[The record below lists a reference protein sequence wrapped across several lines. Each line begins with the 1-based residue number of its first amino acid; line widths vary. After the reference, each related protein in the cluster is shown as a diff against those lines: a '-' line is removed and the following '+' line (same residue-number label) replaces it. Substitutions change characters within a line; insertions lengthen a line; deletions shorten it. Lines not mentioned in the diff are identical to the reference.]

1 MIKNLIL
8 VLFVSFQLL
17 YSVDTISIIATA
29 NVHGETDPC
38 GWKKKPLGGL
48 ARKATILEQYNNENN
63 FYVVDAGNLFFKSE
77 SLEDGIP
84 REVALIN
91 ADIILDSFNEIGCT
105 AFSPGSKDFAAGKD
119 FILSSAKTASFP
131 FISCNIF
138 DSDRK
143 LLFDPY
149 VINNQNGIR
158 VAFIGL
164 TSIFESDG
172 LVVEDPITSLKG
184 ILNEIIPISDIRV
197 LLFSS
202 NDLDMKQLKASNPE
216 LTMIIR
222 SRNKQRSSDGGD
234 EIPTYTLGDKG
245 KILYKFD
252 IEISD
257 TSLEFVDIAWCDRTI
272 KDSNTR
278 LDKMKKGDMLV
289 DLRQLFKEN
298 PSALKR
304 VLLYESRI
312 EKANQRLENAINK
325 ILIDKIELGR
335 DVNGD
340 VSVLQIVDRGKL
352 KIKEISPSQFDL
364 NIHDHDS
371 DGYPDH

>member
-1 MIKNLIL
+1 M
-8 VLFVSFQLL
+8 
-17 YSVDTISIIATA
+17 
-29 NVHGETDPC
+29 
-38 GWKKKPLGGL
+38 GGL
-48 ARKATILEQYNNENN
+48 ARKATIIEQYNNNDI
-63 FYVVDAGNLFFKSE
+63 YIVDAGNLFFKSE

-91 ADIILDSFNEIGCT
+91 ADIILNSFNEIGCT

-119 FILSSAKTASFP
+119 FILSSSKAASFP

-149 VINNQNGIR
+149 VINNQNGVR

-164 TSIFESDG
+164 TSIFQSEG
-172 LVVEDPITSLKG
+172 IIVEDPISSLKG
-184 ILNEIIPISDIRV
+184 ILDKVVPISDIRV

-202 NDLDMKQLKASNPE
+202 NDTDMKQLKASNPE
-216 LTMIIR
+216 LTMVIR
-222 SRNKQRSSDGGD
+222 SRNKQRSSDGGS

-252 IEISD
+252 LEINDS
-257 TSLEFVDIAWCDRTI
+257 SLEFVDIAWCDRTI
-272 KDSNTR
+272 TESNTR

-289 DLRQLFKEN
+289 DLKQLFKGN

-312 EKANQRLENAINK
+312 EEANQRLENAINK
-325 ILIDKIELGR
+325 ILINKIELGR

-340 VSVLQIVDRGKL
+340 VSVLQIVDQGKL
-352 KIKEISPSQFDL
+352 KIKEISPPQFDL
-364 NIHDHDS
+364 PHDHDG
-371 DGYPDH
+371 DGHPDH

>member
-8 VLFVSFQLL
+8 VLFVSFELL

-48 ARKATILEQYNNENN
+48 ARKATIVEQYNSNN
-63 FYVVDAGNLFFKSE
+63 IYIVDAGNLFFKSE

-91 ADIILDSFNEIGCT
+91 ADIILNSFNEIGCT

-138 DSDRK
+138 DSDSK

-164 TSIFESDG
+164 TSIFQSDG
-172 LVVEDPITSLKG
+172 IVVKNPISSLKE
-184 ILNEIIPISDIRV
+184 ILDEVVPISDIRV

-202 NDLDMKQLKASNPE
+202 NDIDMKQLKAFNPE
-216 LTMIIR
+216 LTMVIR
-222 SRNKQRSSDGGD
+222 SRNKQRSSDGGS

-252 IEISD
+252 LEINDS
-257 TSLEFVDIAWCDRTI
+257 SLEFVDIAWCDRTI
-272 KDSNTR
+272 TESNTR

-289 DLRQLFKEN
+289 DLKQLFKGN

-312 EKANQRLENAINK
+312 EEANQRLENAINK

-340 VSVLQIVDRGKL
+340 VSVLQIVDQGKL
-352 KIKEISPSQFDL
+352 KIKEISPPQFDVP
-364 NIHDHDS
+364 HDHDS
-371 DGYPDH
+371 DGSTDH

>member
-364 NIHDHDS
+364 NIHDHDG

>member
-48 ARKATILEQYNNENN
+48 ARKATIIEQYNSNDI
-63 FYVVDAGNLFFKSE
+63 YIVDAGNLFFKSE

-91 ADIILDSFNEIGCT
+91 ADIILNSFNEIGCT
-105 AFSPGSKDFAAGKD
+105 AFSPGSKDFAAGKG
-119 FILSSAKTASFP
+119 FILSSSKAASFP

-149 VINNQNGIR
+149 VINNQNGVR

-164 TSIFESDG
+164 TSIFQSEG
-172 LVVEDPITSLKG
+172 IVVEDPISSLKG
-184 ILNEIIPISDIRV
+184 ILDKVVPISDIRV

-202 NDLDMKQLKASNPE
+202 NDTDMKQLKASNPE
-216 LTMIIR
+216 LTMVIR
-222 SRNKQRSSDGGD
+222 SRNKQRSSDGGS

-252 IEISD
+252 LEINDS
-257 TSLEFVDIAWCDRTI
+257 SLEFVDIAWCDRTI
-272 KDSNTR
+272 TESNTR

-289 DLRQLFKEN
+289 DLKQLFKGN

-312 EKANQRLENAINK
+312 EEANQRLENAINK
-325 ILIDKIELGR
+325 ISINKIELGR

-340 VSVLQIVDRGKL
+340 VSVLQIVDQGKL
-352 KIKEISPSQFDL
+352 KIKEISPPQFDSP
-364 NIHDHDS
+364 HDHNG

>member
-8 VLFVSFQLL
+8 VLLVSFQLL

-48 ARKATILEQYNNENN
+48 ARKATIVEQYNSNN
-63 FYVVDAGNLFFKSE
+63 IYIVDAGNLFFKSE

-91 ADIILDSFNEIGCT
+91 ADIILNSFNEIGCT

-119 FILSSAKTASFP
+119 FILSSSKTASFP

-138 DSDRK
+138 DSDSK

-149 VINNQNGIR
+149 VINNQKGIR

-164 TSIFESDG
+164 TSIFQSDG
-172 LVVEDPITSLKG
+172 IVVEDPIYSLKG
-184 ILNEIIPISDIRV
+184 ILDEVVPISDIRV

-202 NDLDMKQLKASNPE
+202 NDIDMKQLKASNPE

-222 SRNKQRSSDGGD
+222 SRNKQRSSDGGSG
-234 EIPTYTLGDKG
+234 IPTYTLGDKG

-252 IEISD
+252 LEINDS
-257 TSLEFVDIAWCDRTI
+257 SLGFVDIAWCDRTI
-272 KDSNTR
+272 TESNTR

-289 DLRQLFKEN
+289 DLKQLFKGN

-312 EKANQRLENAINK
+312 EEANQRLENAINK
-325 ILIDKIELGR
+325 VSINKIELGR

-340 VSVLQIVDRGKL
+340 VSVLQIVDQGKL
-352 KIKEISPSQFDL
+352 KIKEMSPPQFDL
-364 NIHDHDS
+364 PHDHDG
-371 DGYPDH
+371 DGHPDH